1 MSVVLD
7 TYFLCIANIMELH
20 AIAFVNFS
28 HSRKLML
35 MLQITICCSLAL
47 CLRFQFQ
54 LKTLQVKC
62 GKYCTQMA
70 HLKSTYFEY
79 GSHEGDTLNRRK
91 DAWKKKGFSLRWNSL
106 NYFNFSFLL
115 VAVDDCFHHFIVDQL
130 FDLGLEFLLASL
142 QKNDE

>member
-7 TYFLCIANIMELH
+7 THFLCIANIMELH

-91 DAWKKKGFSLRWNSL
+91 DAWKKRVLAYDGIHWIISIFHSFWLPWITAFIILSST
-106 NYFNFSFLL
+106 NFSIW
-115 VAVDDCFHHFIVDQL
+115 V
-130 FDLGLEFLLASL
+130 
-142 QKNDE
+142 